1 MVAHVEENV
10 AAAEIALTTAEFD
23 AAADTDR
30 VGYRA
35 PQRAMVHP
43 IWHDGGWTR

>member
-1 MVAHVEENV
+1 MVAHVEGTI
-10 AAAEIALTTAEFD
+10 ADAEIAITAAEFD
-23 AAADTDR
+23 VLADTDR
-30 VGYRA
+30 VGYAA